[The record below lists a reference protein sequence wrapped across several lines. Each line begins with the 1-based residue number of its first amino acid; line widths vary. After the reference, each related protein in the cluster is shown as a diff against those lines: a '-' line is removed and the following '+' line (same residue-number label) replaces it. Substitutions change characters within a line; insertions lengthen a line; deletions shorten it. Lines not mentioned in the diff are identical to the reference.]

1 MQHNRHPVGFRAALP
16 HTAGW
21 YQTRAINPLCGD
33 EIELAAHLQPSR
45 TAIDQPALLLSEL
58 AFCGDS
64 CAICTASASMLCA
77 QMPGQS
83 ARQAALLAQ
92 QFIDFVRQHSLLSD
106 QRLQPLSVFAQL
118 QQLPNRKSCAI
129 LPWQALQDVL
139 AAVNK
144 SEHQ

>member
-1 MQHNRHPVGFRAALP
+1 MQHNRHPVGFHPVLP

-21 YQTRAINPLCGD
+21 YQIRAINPLCGD
-33 EIELAAHLQPSR
+33 EIELAAYLQPFQ
-45 TAIDQPALLLSEL
+45 TATDQAALLLSEL

-64 CAICTASASMLCA
+64 CAICTASASMMCA
-77 QMPGQS
+77 QMSGHS
-83 ARQAALLAQ
+83 TRQAVLLAQ
-92 QFIDFVRQHSLLSD
+92 QFIDFVREHTPLGD

-129 LPWQALQDVL
+129 LPWQALQNVL
-139 AAVNK
+139 AAVNN